1 MDIENHANQS
11 RSDEQQVS
19 EFFAEGKTLGVLWF
33 YTVARRSS
41 SKGRVSNVVA
51 NLCVEGKL
59 DSKSGID
66 I

>member
-41 SKGRVSNVVA
+41 SKGRVS
-51 NLCVEGKL
+51 CRESMRGGKA
-59 DSKSGID
+59 GQQIWH
-66 I
+66 